1 MKSGFPFEWQDSC
14 YKMANP
20 ACLLDQIKL
29 RRYGK
34 MNDLMLKMYIKMQNV
49 MAREEGQDL
58 VEYALVVALI
68 AFGAVTAMK
77 SLSSEINTAF
87 NTISSDLATSL

>member
-1 MKSGFPFEWQDSC
+1 
-14 YKMANP
+14 
-20 ACLLDQIKL
+20 
-29 RRYGK
+29 

-87 NTISSDLATSL
+87 NTISSDLASSL